1 MRSEEEAARAIE
13 RYGDMVRRL
22 CLVHLKNPADTEDIF
37 QNVFLKY
44 VLSPVVFESP
54 EHEKAWLIRVTVN
67 GCKSRLRAPWR
78 RRTAPLLETYP
89 AATREEGE
97 TLEAVLAL
105 PPRERTAVHL
115 FYYEGYRTAEIAAMT
130 GEAEGTVRARL
141 SRARKKLKHL
151 LEDETP

>member
-1 MRSEEEAARAIE
+1 MDPNRLEFAVKQHENTLYRAALAILDRRPRGGGRGAGRLHRLPGE
-13 RYGDMVRRL
+13 GPGLRRPGAREGLAHPGDGKRL
-22 CLVHLKNPADTEDIF
+22 QEPPSGPLAAED
-37 QNVFLKY
+37 
-44 VLSPVVFESP
+44 
-54 EHEKAWLIRVTVN
+54 
-67 GCKSRLRAPWR
+67 RAPAGDLPSR
-78 RRTAPLLETYP
+78 H
-89 AATREEGE
+89 TRGGE

-105 PPRERTAVHL
+105 PPRERAAVHL

>member
-1 MRSEEEAARAIE
+1 MDPNRLEFAVKQHENTLYRAALAILADVQEA
-13 RYGDMVRRL
+13 
-22 CLVHLKNPADTEDIF
+22 EDAVQDAFIAYLEKAPDF
-37 QNVFLKY
+37 DG
-44 VLSPVVFESP
+44 P

-105 PPRERTAVHL
+105 PPRERAAVHL

-141 SRARKKLKHL
+141 SRAMKKLKHL